1 MLESLGPIM
10 LILAWTSLIWAPS
23 VIDLTSRRPRYR
35 WPAVASVAVVMIAL
49 YGAIIASLQPAPDCT
64 GLEEINRTL
73 CWKENAGLEVLMG
86 ITTITMIAA
95 ALLGC
100 VFLLTGCLIGH
111 KRESRKV
118 AQ

>member
-1 MLESLGPIM
+1 M

-23 VIDLTSRRPRYR
+23 IIDLTSRRPRYR

-49 YGAIIASLQPAPDCT
+49 FGAINASLQPATDCA

-73 CWKENAGLEVLMG
+73 CWKESTGLEVLMS

-95 ALLGC
+95 AFLASA
-100 VFLLTGCLIGH
+100 FLLTGCLTGH
-111 KRESRKV
+111 KRETRKV
-118 AQ
+118 AH